1 MSDDNATTTPEPSA
15 PSTGSRDGQGT
26 PLFSNLPVE
35 ITVSVGKA
43 RPTISALLEL
53 RADSVVPLDKGIEDL
68 VDVLVGDK
76 LIARGTLEEIVE
88 NGQRQLAV
96 RLTSVPGL
104 DGA

>member
-1 MSDDNATTTPEPSA
+1 MSDDTATTTPEPIA
-15 PSTGSRDGQGT
+15 PSAGSRDGKGT

-43 RPTISALLEL
+43 RPTISALLDL

-104 DGA
+104 GSA